1 MSGYCV
7 PEMLFK
13 RYTKRLLDDLFL
25 ILRDSKLPYAL
36 FKVMLN
42 VVESRINRMATY
54 DNVKELISDELRPFP
69 ATELTEEME
78 NYLSTVD
85 PSEIGIE
92 KQYFESLLHICER
105 FEGGLEGHMKILFT
119 ELLEEFLETETY
131 FQEVS
136 YDTGVSAIKSQV
148 IFSILINV

>member
-13 RYTKRLLDDLFL
+13 RYTKQLLDDLFL
-25 ILRDSKLPYAL
+25 VLQNKKLPYTL

-54 DNVKELISDELRPFP
+54 NKVKKLIADESRPFP
-69 ATELTEEME
+69 AIELAEEME
-78 NYLSTVD
+78 NYLSTVN

-92 KQYFESLLHICER
+92 KQYFESLLQICER

-119 ELLEEFLETETY
+119 ELLEEFLKTETY

-148 IFSILINV
+148 NF